1 MIYPYIY
8 VVILAVFLMF
18 MNVLPSDYNA
28 AGCTNTKRPLP
39 GNPGRGLFYDSIRYV
54 GYYSTLGERILGRI
68 QHSLRLIEI
77 QILYGYA
84 DVLEY
89 FVQSLTE
96 VTERYGTVVRE
107 VLLDQY
113 VTIETSHLR
122 DSEDTDTTEGSGSY
136 GKDFTLCNICSELIV
151 CGRL

>member
-1 MIYPYIY
+1 
-8 VVILAVFLMF
+8 MF
-18 MNVLPSDYNA
+18 CLWITTAPQGA
-28 AGCTNTKRPLP
+28 HTKRPLP

-77 QILYGYA
+77 QILYRYA

-89 FVQSLTE
+89 FVQSLAE
-96 VTERYGTVVRE
+96 VSESNSTVVRE

-113 VTIETSHLR
+113 VTIETSDVYKRQHR
-122 DSEDTDTTEGSGSY
+122 NEG
-136 GKDFTLCNICSELIV
+136 LCRRT
-151 CGRL
+151 GAD